1 MASLDFSSYDDLQ
14 KVVATYLQRANL
26 TAQIPLFIQ
35 LAEVRLRNIIR
46 TLPQQ
51 VQLPYTLVP
60 GQGSKIVAL
69 PSDYGAM
76 IRVTYNSIP
85 MTYITPDQLQ
95 LEKANDYL
103 YEYTII
109 GTNILLQTYI
119 DGSSSLTMYYYQEL
133 QGLSDSNESNWL
145 LEDYPNLYLYATLLE
160 ATPYLIDDER
170 IEVWEG
176 MLQEGVTEVQMA
188 AKKEMTPERTKLTIK
203 RS

>member
-1 MASLDFSSYDDLQ
+1 
-14 KVVATYLQRANL
+14 
-26 TAQIPLFIQ
+26 
-35 LAEVRLRNIIR
+35 
-46 TLPQQ
+46 
-51 VQLPYTLVP
+51 
-60 GQGSKIVAL
+60 
-69 PSDYGAM
+69 M

-119 DGSSSLTMYYYQEL
+119 DGSSALTMYYYQEL

-203 RS
+203 KS